1 MCWINQWLLTSEI
14 LYEITINHN
23 DLWNSWIKPDGKK
36 FHSSPDL
43 PNHTIK
49 QSLKMRQPPHPCYVP
64 ELISKEATPF
74 SVIGSLLHLLKVY
87 NYWYCSSTQEGRR
100 GQCGIVFCEIKF
112 PEEGVVLGAMH
123 LYLYVLALL
132 CTFLVEKGWQILHVT

>member
-1 MCWINQWLLTSEI
+1 
-14 LYEITINHN
+14 
-23 DLWNSWIKPDGKK
+23 
-36 FHSSPDL
+36 
-43 PNHTIK
+43 
-49 QSLKMRQPPHPCYVP
+49 MRQPPHPCYVP

-132 CTFLVEKGWQILHVT
+132 CTFLVEKGWQILHVTQKQALPSYNTIRQWEQVIPSCEVEPHLCISVRYLKKESTQGLCTRTCFPA